1 MRSFLLSLFLLM
13 GSVFLQSQNTIF
25 SDTLWLSD
33 DPNSLLVNFGNLNIG
48 DCSENTASI
57 SAGLFV
63 TALSYSTTG
72 TAYGHGTR
80 SFLPEFQPGLFR
92 VEGTTSG
99 TGYGIGLRLTSP
111 NDPLISAMGC
121 DYNSGVYTAG
131 WAIQRFYP
139 DTDIAN
145 PEDDSLSFRGFLP
158 PEMRAAGGMTYRN
171 GQFYITTESN
181 TLVAVDVE
189 NAANST
195 VVATF
200 PDNDQVL
207 DAMISFPYR
216 CDSIV
221 TYVFGRDT
229 TGTTVYTLDFEDY
242 SLEEYCRL
250 DKKLFAVATPE
261 ECIQPPCEMYVDLDE
276 DDSAG
281 LDIHDYQIDTICRSF
296 SGVGDIDAKV
306 FSVLDLDSIVVA
318 LTEHPDG
325 LMDQLYGPMSTTN
338 ITVATRTPFRRYV
351 LINNGTA
358 NFADFEALL
367 QAFSFTNI
375 KPDLT
380 YGPRQIFVQAHSNIY
395 SSEPALMHFYIG
407 DGAIDTQPQV
417 TAPSC
422 FGETDGAITLQ
433 PTGAMGPFSF
443 IWEDGSTGDS
453 RINLS
458 AGAYA
463 VTVTAAEGCTAQDTI
478 IVGEPASLVLE
489 LDIPADTICANSGQI
504 TAVVSGGTA
513 PYTYAWDNGEL
524 QANLNDV
531 AAGSY
536 TLVVEDANTCRTQAT
551 ALLVARDTIYTFQ
564 EEMRCEGE
572 AILVNDISYATDTSF
587 CLISQSLQGC
597 DSIHCVTLQFLDTIL
612 VQEFIEL
619 CPGEIHR
626 IDDLVLSRDTSL
638 CWVGVGSNGCD
649 STYCLQLDILD
660 EATPLQASIC
670 PGDAYPFANIDRTEP
685 GIYRDTVPG
694 SRGCDSII
702 ELQLSFSPAP
712 TIDWQVDGSFC
723 TQPTVTLSPGVHT
736 NYQWSNGSSSSSI
749 IATTPGR
756 YEVTV
761 SNAQACTATAL
772 IELSSNELDFSINA
786 VAPICPGENTGS
798 LSVIAV
804 TGGVG
809 PYLYSL
815 NESPFQVNPVFTA
828 LPAGTYGIR
837 VEDTEGC
844 QLEQVATLMDSPFIG
859 LSAPLDQTLSL
870 GDTLPL
876 TVTTQNTNAS
886 IRWSPPIGLA
896 CDTCYATQAFP
907 SYTTA
912 YQVTARD
919 EQGCEEST
927 RFTLT
932 VDRSLGL
939 FIPNAISP
947 NDDGVNDHLVIYT
960 DASIQSLHNLSI
972 YNRWGV
978 LVYQQENPVA
988 GQENWDGAFN
998 NQLLPTG
1005 VYIYQ
1010 MEIERVDGI
1019 RETLS
1024 GELLLLR

>member
-1 MRSFLLSLFLLM
+1 M

-25 SDTLWLSD
+25 SDTVHLAPGPD
-33 DPNSLLVNFGNLNIG
+33 GFLLNFGNLDLNA
-48 DCSENTASI
+48 CSENTASI

-63 TALSYSTTG
+63 NAMTYATDG
-72 TAYGHGTR
+72 AAYGYGIR
-80 SFLPEFQPGLFR
+80 SFVTEFQPGLLR
-92 VEGTTSG
+92 ISGIEVG
-99 TGYGIGLRLTSP
+99 TGYGVASRIPSP
-111 NDPLISAMGC
+111 NDPFITAIGC
-121 DYNSGVYTAG
+121 GYNNQLYTAG
-131 WAIQRFYP
+131 WAIQRFYADP
-139 DTDIAN
+139 RRFDA
-145 PEDDSLSFRGFLP
+145 EDDSLSFRGFLP

-200 PDNDQVL
+200 PDSDQVL

-325 LMDQLYGPMSTTN
+325 LMDQLYGPMSTAN

-358 NFADFEALL
+358 TFADFEALL
-367 QAFSFTNI
+367 QAFSFSNV

-395 SSEPALMHFYIG
+395 SSEPALMHFYLG
-407 DGAIDTQPQV
+407 DGAIDTQPQIKE
-417 TAPSC
+417 PSC
-422 FGETDGAITLQ
+422 FGEADGAITLQ

-443 IWEDGSTGDS
+443 IWEDGSTAES

-489 LDIPADTICANSGQI
+489 LDISADTICANSGQI
-504 TAVVSGGTA
+504 TAVVNGGTA
-513 PYTYAWDNGEL
+513 PYTYTWDNGEL
-524 QANLNDV
+524 QANLNDL
-531 AAGSY
+531 AAGTY
-536 TLVVEDANTCRTQAT
+536 TLVVEDANTCRAQAT
-551 ALLVARDTIYTFQ
+551 AILVARDTIYTFQ
-564 EEMRCEGE
+564 EEVSCEGE
-572 AILVNDISYATDTSF
+572 AILINNISYSNDTSF
-587 CLISQSLQGC
+587 CLTSQSLQGC
-597 DSIHCVTLQFLDTIL
+597 DSIHCVNLQFLDTIL

-619 CPGEIHR
+619 CPGETHR

-660 EATPLQASIC
+660 EATPLLASIC

-702 ELQLSFSPAP
+702 ELQLSFSPTP
-712 TIDWQVDGSFC
+712 TIDWQLDGSFC
-723 TQPTVTLSPGVHT
+723 TQPTVTLSPGMHIS
-736 NYQWSNGSSSSSI
+736 YQWSNGSSSPSI
-749 IATTPGR
+749 IATTPGS

-761 SNAQACTATAL
+761 SNAQACTATAA
-772 IELSSNELDFSINA
+772 IELSSNDLNFIINA
-786 VAPICPGENTGS
+786 VAPICPGENSGS
-798 LSVIAV
+798 LSITAV

-815 NESPFQVNPVFTA
+815 NENPFQVSPVFTA
-828 LPAGTYGIR
+828 LPAGTYSIR

-844 QLEQVATLMDSPFIG
+844 QLEQVVTLMDSPVIG

-876 TVTTQNTNAS
+876 FITTQNTNAT
-886 IRWSPPIGLA
+886 IRWSPPTGLA

-919 EQGCEEST
+919 EQGCEESA

-932 VDRSLGL
+932 VDRSLG
-939 FIPNAISP
+939 
-947 NDDGVNDHLVIYT
+947 
-960 DASIQSLHNLSI
+960 
-972 YNRWGV
+972 
-978 LVYQQENPVA
+978 
-988 GQENWDGAFN
+988 
-998 NQLLPTG
+998 
-1005 VYIYQ
+1005 
-1010 MEIERVDGI
+1010 
-1019 RETLS
+1019 
-1024 GELLLLR
+1024 